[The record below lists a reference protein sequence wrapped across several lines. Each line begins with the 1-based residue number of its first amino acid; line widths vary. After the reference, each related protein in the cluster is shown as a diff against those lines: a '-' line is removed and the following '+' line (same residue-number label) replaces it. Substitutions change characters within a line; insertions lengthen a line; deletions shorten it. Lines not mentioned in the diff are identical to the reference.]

1 MLFESVILLALFW
14 PPPSFFFPLS
24 VFDSSF
30 TDWHNTCM
38 WRPCKEPPIHSRT
51 CRYHWSLSLSLSL
64 SLCVCVLLGVGA
76 HMWCIYDISPLPLS
90 ICFTIYGMIRM
101 LSNDWGIATWQ
112 PRESLLR
119 GWLARNVGWMIL
131 SWSNIILI
139 GLYGLFQCLDSVNG
153 KQSSSC
159 RE

>member
-30 TDWHNTCM
+30 TDWHNTCV
-38 WRPCKEPPIHSRT
+38 WRPCKEPPYSFKNMQISLV
-51 CRYHWSLSLSLSL
+51 SLSLSL
-64 SLCVCVLLGVGA
+64 VCVLLGVGV
-76 HMWCIYDISPLPLS
+76 HMWCTYDISPLPLS

-119 GWLARNVGWMIL
+119 GWLARNVGRMIL
-131 SWSNIILI
+131 SWSNIRLI

>member
-1 MLFESVILLALFW
+1 MLFESVILPALFW
-14 PPPSFFFPLS
+14 TPPPSFFSLSLCFWFFLYRLTQYLRVAALQRTPL
-24 VFDSSF
+24 FIQEHAD
-30 TDWHNTCM
+30 
-38 WRPCKEPPIHSRT
+38 IIG
-51 CRYHWSLSLSLSL
+51 LSLSLSL
-64 SLCVCVLLGVGA
+64 VCVLLGVGV

-131 SWSNIILI
+131 SWSNIRNRAIWAV
-139 GLYGLFQCLDSVNG
+139 SVFRF
-153 KQSSSC
+153 C
-159 RE
+159 

>member
-1 MLFESVILLALFW
+1 MNAFRKCYSSCTFLTPSLLFFSSLCFWFFLYRLTQYLHVAALQRT
-14 PPPSFFFPLS
+14 PYSFKNMQISL
-24 VFDSSF
+24 V
-30 TDWHNTCM
+30 
-38 WRPCKEPPIHSRT
+38 
-51 CRYHWSLSLSLSL
+51 SLSLSL
-64 SLCVCVLLGVGA
+64 VCVLLGVGV

-131 SWSNIILI
+131 SWSNIRFI

>member
-1 MLFESVILLALFW
+1 MLFESVILPALFW
-14 PPPSFFFPLS
+14 TPPPLFFFPLS
-24 VFDSSF
+24 LFLILPLQID
-30 TDWHNTCM
+30 TILACGGLAKN
-38 WRPCKEPPIHSRT
+38 PPIHSRT
-51 CRYHWSLSLSLSL
+51 CRYHWSLSLSAFVFFWGWESTCDVYMIFPPSPFLFASL
-64 SLCVCVLLGVGA
+64 
-76 HMWCIYDISPLPLS
+76 
-90 ICFTIYGMIRM
+90 YGMIRL

-119 GWLARNVGWMIL
+119 GWLARNVGRMIL
-131 SWSNIILI
+131 SWSNIRLI

>member
-51 CRYHWSLSLSLSL
+51 CRYHWSLSLSLSFVFFWGWEYTCDVYMIFPPSPFL
-64 SLCVCVLLGVGA
+64 FASL
-76 HMWCIYDISPLPLS
+76 
-90 ICFTIYGMIRM
+90 YGMIRL

-119 GWLARNVGWMIL
+119 GWLARNVGRMIL
-131 SWSNIILI
+131 SWSNIRLI

>member
-30 TDWHNTCM
+30 TDWHNTCV
-38 WRPCKEPPIHSRT
+38 WRPCKEPPYSFKNMQISLV
-51 CRYHWSLSLSLSL
+51 SLSLSAFVFFWGWESTCDVYMIFPPSPFLFASL
-64 SLCVCVLLGVGA
+64 
-76 HMWCIYDISPLPLS
+76 
-90 ICFTIYGMIRM
+90 YGMIRL

-119 GWLARNVGWMIL
+119 GWLARNVGRMIL
-131 SWSNIILI
+131 SWSNIRLI